1 MTWQPQAQRPLPGTD
16 SAPCSKAEAA
26 RQEQE
31 GGSGLSAHD
40 CPCLGAAKQDSGL
53 KAGEVV
59 LPGRAR
65 GTQP

>member
-1 MTWQPQAQRPLPGTD
+1 MTWQPQAQRPLPGAD
-16 SAPCSKAEAA
+16 STRYSKAEAA
-26 RQEQE
+26 QQE

-53 KAGEVV
+53 KVGEVV